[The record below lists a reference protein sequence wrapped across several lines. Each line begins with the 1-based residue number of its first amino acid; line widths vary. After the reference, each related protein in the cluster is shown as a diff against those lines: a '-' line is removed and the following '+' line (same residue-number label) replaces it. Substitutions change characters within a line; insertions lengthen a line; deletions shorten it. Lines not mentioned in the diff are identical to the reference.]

1 MQRILNIERKCLIIS
16 ECLAKSTRSKG
27 RRIILI
33 IFSIFILICIFFKI
47 IFWVETGSF
56 HRTIIKSD
64 LVEIAIE
71 CDSFDVL
78 AVGKELESYAKKYTD
93 VEVELKYIEYSF
105 KKDEITAMY
114 GFKGRTYRKGR
125 GETIRFYLDINKK
138 NLYEISYYAAG
149 GKEFSSYPSQYFNT
163 DINMMDEYK
172 KLKANSDCNL
182 AKEIK
187 FILSNN
193 NCEPIIVY

>member
-1 MQRILNIERKCLIIS
+1 MKLLLCMDLREEHTEKEEEKRFAFIW
-16 ECLAKSTRSKG
+16 
-27 RRIILI
+27 ILI
-33 IFSIFILICIFFKI
+33 
-47 IFWVETGSF
+47 
-56 HRTIIKSD
+56 
-64 LVEIAIE
+64 
-71 CDSFDVL
+71 
-78 AVGKELESYAKKYTD
+78 
-93 VEVELKYIEYSF
+93 
-105 KKDEITAMY
+105 
-114 GFKGRTYRKGR
+114 
-125 GETIRFYLDINKK
+125 KK

-187 FILSNN
+187 FIRSNN

>member
-1 MQRILNIERKCLIIS
+1 
-16 ECLAKSTRSKG
+16 
-27 RRIILI
+27 
-33 IFSIFILICIFFKI
+33 
-47 IFWVETGSF
+47 
-56 HRTIIKSD
+56 
-64 LVEIAIE
+64 
-71 CDSFDVL
+71 
-78 AVGKELESYAKKYTD
+78 
-93 VEVELKYIEYSF
+93 
-105 KKDEITAMY
+105 MY

-172 KLKANSDCNL
+172 KLKANSNCNL

-187 FILSNN
+187 FIRSNN

>member
-1 MQRILNIERKCLIIS
+1 MERKCLIIL
-16 ECLAKSTRSKG
+16 EYLAKSTKSKV
-27 RRIILI
+27 RKIILI
-33 IFSIFILICIFFKI
+33 TFSVFILICIFFKI

-56 HRTIIKSD
+56 HRTIMKSD
-64 LVEIAIE
+64 SVEITIE
-71 CDSFDVL
+71 SDPFDVL

-93 VEVELKYIEYSF
+93 VEVERKYIEYSF

-114 GFKGRTYRKGR
+114 GFKGIKYRKGR
-125 GETIRFYLDINKK
+125 GETISFYLDINKK

-172 KLKANSDCNL
+172 KIKKTNPDCNL

-193 NCEPIIVY
+193 NCEPIIIY